1 MKPKKLVVTGATG
14 FVGRHLLNRL
24 LADADSRVIVI
35 GRHPPNGLRDG
46 DSFVHSDLADLDP
59 QQLRDVCAGDVDT
72 VFHLA
77 ASTPKNR
84 EQANL
89 GNDLIRNNVTATWK
103 LLEALP
109 SVVNRFV
116 FASTLD
122 VYGSQSCG
130 EPLDEGSTI
139 APSTVYG
146 ATKVCAEHLVRVGTG
161 HRAVPWTIL
170 RLGHI
175 YGPGEEAYEKLIPS
189 AVRRLL
195 DGHAPI
201 MYGGENVLRDYLFVA
216 DAVEALVRAGI
227 VPAAVG
233 QIINIV
239 SGRSITL
246 RETLELLIQVSG
258 EPVKIE
264 VLTKQH
270 SATSFRFRNDR
281 MREVLGNW
289 SLVSLRDGLKSEFDH
304 ARENAARATSESL

>member
-59 QQLRDVCAGDVDT
+59 QQLGDVCAGDVDT

-216 DAVEALVRAGI
+216 DAVEALIRAGI

-239 SGRSITL
+239 SAL
-246 RETLELLIQVSG
+246 
-258 EPVKIE
+258 
-264 VLTKQH
+264 
-270 SATSFRFRNDR
+270 
-281 MREVLGNW
+281 
-289 SLVSLRDGLKSEFDH
+289 DH
-304 ARENAARATSESL
+304 AARNFGTLNSGFRRARQNRGSHEAAQRDLISFPKRSHARSPWELVAGVIKGWAEIRV